1 MRKLFLRIFI
11 AGLVGGL
18 LTSCGI
24 YSFSGTSI
32 QPDVKTITIPFAE
45 YTALRV
51 NPSLSND
58 LTEALKARMDRREL
72 PLPQETSAPE
82 EEAEW
87 EKYRKLTR
95 LEEVDVDGDLELVCT
110 ITGYDVKA
118 TAVTA
123 NEMASQNRLTVTVKI
138 EFSNK
143 KYPEDDVS
151 NNFSAYEDFDATL
164 SLDAVESGLC
174 ETIIEKLVEDI
185 FNATVAQW

>member
-1 MRKLFLRIFI
+1 MKRIARI
-11 AGLVGGL
+11 L
-18 LTSCGI
+18 LTVVIAVLTGNLVFSCGI

-32 QPDVKTITIPFAE
+32 QPDVKSITIPYVE

-51 NPSLSND
+51 NPALSND
-58 LTEALKARMDRREL
+58 LTEALK
-72 PLPQETSAPE
+72 
-82 EEAEW
+82 

-95 LEEVDVDGDLELVCT
+95 LEEVDVDGDLELLCT
-110 ITGYDVKA
+110 VTGYDVKA

-123 NEMASQNRLTVTVKI
+123 NEMASQNRLTVTVKV

-164 SLDAVESGLC
+164 SLDAVEAGLC
-174 ETIIEKLVEDI
+174 ETIVEKLVEDI